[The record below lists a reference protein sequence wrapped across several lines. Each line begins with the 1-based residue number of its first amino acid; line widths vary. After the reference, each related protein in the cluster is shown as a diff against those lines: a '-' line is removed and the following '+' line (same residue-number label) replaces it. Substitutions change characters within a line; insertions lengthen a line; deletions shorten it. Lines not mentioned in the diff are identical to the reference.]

1 MAVTSVASPVV
12 AALANEPAGSPLQWL
27 YRLEA
32 RLEQQRVELER
43 LEDYYRGFHRTPL
56 SKDPAESAAMQQLL
70 CRMLEQSGSNFMR
83 LVVDAMV
90 QRIRLQ
96 GFRLKDDR
104 DDRPDQETWEMFQA
118 NNLES
123 LSQIGW
129 QVALTQRRCYYSVWY
144 PQVGDDP
151 DYPVIRV
158 ESPLQCVVEH
168 APGDRRRRVA
178 GLKVWLDEWTGEKH
192 ANVYLPD
199 GVHKFRYEG
208 RTESK
213 PYTGWVTREK
223 MVRNPLGEVPL
234 VPVVNRPSLLRDPDG
249 WSEIEDLIPI
259 QDRINQT
266 LFNRQVAE
274 HFAAFRQKWATGL
287 EIPVG
292 EDGNPVDTFSSAIN
306 KFWVNENDAGKFGQ
320 FDATD
325 LTNYAAP
332 RESDIQDIAV
342 ISATPRH
349 YFTVNGQA
357 PSGDSM
363 KSAETGLVAKILNFE
378 EWASGALKDVARL
391 ARKVNGLDT
400 PVDSEVVWADPEY
413 QTLGQLVDAQVKLY
427 QAGVVDRATV
437 LEAIGKKP
445 GAIAR
450 IEAKVLEEQ
459 MAAELRAAAAAEQGE
474 VVDGSGAGPA
484 TSG

>member
-1 MAVTSVASPVV
+1 MAVTPIASPVI
-12 AALANEPAGSPLQWL
+12 ATLANEKPGSPLQWL
-27 YRLEA
+27 YRLDA
-32 RLEQQRVELER
+32 KLEGQKADLVR

-56 SKDPAESAAMQQLL
+56 SKDPATNAEMQQLL

-90 QRIRLQ
+90 QRIRVQ

-129 QVALTQRRCYYSVWY
+129 QVTLTQRRSYYSVWY
-144 PQVGDDP
+144 PQPGDDP
-151 DYPVIRV
+151 RYPVIRI
-158 ESPLQCVVEH
+158 ESPQQCIVEH

-178 GLKVWLDEWTGEKH
+178 GLKVWQDDWTGEKH

-199 GVHKFRYEG
+199 AVHKFRFED
-208 RTESK
+208 RTNRK
-213 PYTGWVTREK
+213 PYAAWVVREEP
-223 MVRNPLGEVPL
+223 VRNLLGEVPL
-234 VPVVNRPSLLRDPDG
+234 VPVVNRPSLLLDPDG
-249 WSEIEDLIPI
+249 WSEIEDLLVI

-287 EIPVG
+287 EIPVDD
-292 EDGNPVDTFSSAIN
+292 DGRPIDTFSSAIN
-306 KFWVNENDAGKFGQ
+306 RFWVNEDSQGKFGQ
-320 FDATD
+320 FEATD
-325 LTNYAAP
+325 LKNYASP

-342 ISATPRH
+342 ISSTPRH

-363 KSAETGLVAKILNFE
+363 KSAETGLVAKIHNFE
-378 EWASGALKDVARL
+378 EWASGSLKDVARL
-391 ARKVNGLDT
+391 ARKVKGLDT

-427 QAGVVDRATV
+427 SQGVVDRATV

-459 MAAELRAAAAAEQGE
+459 MAAELRAAAIDVTAEVSGGSEADAAAVG
-474 VVDGSGAGPA
+474 
-484 TSG
+484 

>member
-1 MAVTSVASPVV
+1 MAVTPIATPVSV
-12 AALANEPAGSPLQWL
+12 ALANEKPGSPLQWL
-27 YRLEA
+27 YHLDAKLE
-32 RLEQQRVELER
+32 LQKPDLVW

-56 SKDPAESAAMQQLL
+56 SKDPAESPAMQQLL
-70 CRMLEQSGSNFMR
+70 ARMLEQSGSNFMR

-90 QRIRLQ
+90 QRIRMQ
-96 GFRLKDDR
+96 GFRLKDDSN
-104 DDRPDQETWEMFQA
+104 DHPDQETWEMFQA

-123 LSQIGW
+123 LSQVGW
-129 QVALTQRRCYYSVWY
+129 QVTLTQRRAYYSVWY
-144 PQVGDDP
+144 PQPGDDAR
-151 DYPVIRV
+151 YPVIRI
-158 ESPLQCVVEH
+158 ESPLQCIVEH

-178 GLKVWLDEWTGEKH
+178 GLKVWLDEWTGAKH
-192 ANVYLPD
+192 ANVFLPD
-199 GVHKFRYEG
+199 AVHKFRFEA
-208 RTESK
+208 RTPTK
-213 PYTGWVTREK
+213 PYSGWV
-223 MVRNPLGEVPL
+223 VRGESVPNPLGEVPI

-287 EIPVG
+287 EIPTG
-292 EDGNPVDTFSSAIN
+292 ENGKPVDTMSSAIN
-306 KFWVNENDAGKFGQ
+306 KFWQNEDPQGKFGQ
-320 FDATD
+320 FEATD
-325 LTNYAAP
+325 LKNYASP

-342 ISATPRH
+342 ISSTPRH

-378 EWASGALKDVARL
+378 EWAAGSLKEVARL
-391 ARKVNGLDT
+391 ARKVKGLDT

-427 QAGVVDRATV
+427 SQGVVDRATV

-450 IEAKVLEEQ
+450 IEAKVLQEQ
-459 MAAELRAAAAAEQGE
+459 MMRDAIEAAAAER
-474 VVDGSGAGPA
+474 VPDAGTA
-484 TSG
+484 A